1 MRQDA
6 IAVLQSWQ
14 PPDDAQSRLR
24 DAYLAFLAE
33 HDDAMWRDCRVGHL
47 TASAVVLDDRRERV
61 LLTLHPKVGRWLQLG
76 GHCEPGDPSLR
87 EAARR
92 EAIEESGIAE
102 VRMSAAPLRLD
113 RHPVPCAGQMSEHLD
128 VQYLA
133 TVATDAR
140 EAISDE
146 SDDLRWFPVSALP
159 NDCDESVRALVAAA
173 LDPRTGTVEMSER

>member
-1 MRQDA
+1 MRADA
-6 IAVLQSWQ
+6 LAVLQSWQ
-14 PPDDAQSRLR
+14 PPDDSQSRLR
-24 DAYLAFLAE
+24 EAYLAFLAE
-33 HDDAMWRDCRVGHL
+33 HDDAMWRECRVGHL
-47 TASAVVLDDRRERV
+47 TASALVLDDQRERV

-102 VRMSAAPLRLD
+102 VRISAAPLRLD

-133 TVATDAR
+133 TVRSDAR
-140 EAISDE
+140 AVMSDE
-146 SDDLRWFPVSALP
+146 SDDLRWFPVSDLP
-159 NDCDESVRALVAAA
+159 DDLDGSVRALIDAA
-173 LDPRTGTVEMSER
+173 LRLGTGLEETSGG